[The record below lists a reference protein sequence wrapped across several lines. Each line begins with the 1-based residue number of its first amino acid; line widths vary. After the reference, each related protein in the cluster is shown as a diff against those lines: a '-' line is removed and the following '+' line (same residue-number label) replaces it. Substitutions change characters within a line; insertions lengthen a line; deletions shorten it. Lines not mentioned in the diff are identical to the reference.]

1 MWVFT
6 TGGFYSAV
14 ENRDDP
20 TTVLVRCR
28 DREDAQRLADW
39 LSEDDLPIEVQHTP
53 DADYAYRM
61 VVPRLLFGNYL
72 MSAVMDIDYGNFKD
86 AVSEQLGHD
95 RADLYLDVWVTM
107 LALQQR
113 GGA

>member
-1 MWVFT
+1 MWVFDIR
-6 TGGFYSAV
+6 GFYSV
-14 ENRDDP
+14 VQNRDDP

-39 LSEDDLPIEVQHTP
+39 LSEDYLPTEVRHTP

-61 VVPRLLFGNYL
+61 VVPRLAFGSYL
-72 MSAVMDIDYGNFKD
+72 MSGVCSLDYTNFKS
-86 AVSEQLGHD
+86 AVSEQQSHD
-95 RADLYLDVWVTM
+95 RADLYLDVWATM
-107 LALQQR
+107 AGLQK

>member
-1 MWVFT
+1 MWVFDT
-6 TGGFYSAV
+6 RGFYSV
-14 ENRDDP
+14 VQNRDDP

-39 LSEDDLPIEVQHTP
+39 LSEDDLPIEVHHTP

-72 MSAVMDIDYGNFKD
+72 MSAVMDLDYGNFKD
-86 AVSEQLGHD
+86 RVHEVQGQA
-95 RADLYLDVWVTM
+95 RADVYLDVWAT
-107 LALQQR
+107 LLDLQE
-113 GGA
+113 GA

>member
-6 TGGFYSAV
+6 IHGFYSAV

-20 TTVLVRCR
+20 TTMLVRCR

-39 LSEDDLPIEVQHTP
+39 LGEDDLPIEVRHTP

-72 MSAVMDIDYGNFKD
+72 MSAVMDIDYTNFKS
-86 AVSEQLGHD
+86 AVAERQGHD
-95 RADLYLDVWVTM
+95 RADIYLDVWQVM
-107 LALQQR
+107 LDLQKA
-113 GGA
+113 GE